1 MSLKP
6 LLKGREKCLLALGPC
21 ELGSR
26 GLRHPYT
33 HHITFIQEENGAVAG
48 VTQKSWRETDEG
60 KGRLAKTFADDSA
73 DFFTRSLFHFQVC
86 GIQTCHTKI
95 VRCRHIPLCPPRP
108 TAERCSRRPTPG
120 SCTPFFLRV
129 AAPRGRERVEFFPID
144 ANDGSPLAAPLAL
157 RL

>member
-33 HHITFIQEENGAVAG
+33 HHITFIQEENGAVVG
-48 VTQKSWRETDEG
+48 VTQKSWGETDEG

-73 DFFTRSLFHFQVC
+73 YFFTRSPFPYPSLWNPDLPHKNC
-86 GIQTCHTKI
+86 
-95 VRCRHIPLCPPRP
+95 PLSAHSTVP
-108 TAERCSRRPTPG
+108 TEADS
-120 SCTPFFLRV
+120 
-129 AAPRGRERVEFFPID
+129 
-144 ANDGSPLAAPLAL
+144 
-157 RL
+157 